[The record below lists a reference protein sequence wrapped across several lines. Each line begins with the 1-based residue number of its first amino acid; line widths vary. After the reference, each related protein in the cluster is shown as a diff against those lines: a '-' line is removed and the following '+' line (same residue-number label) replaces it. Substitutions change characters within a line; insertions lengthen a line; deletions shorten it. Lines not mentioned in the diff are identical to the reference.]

1 MSHLFAHLARMKLIQ
16 RWPLMYNVRPENI
29 QEHSLQ
35 VAMVAHALVIIS
47 NKKFG
52 TALNPD
58 QATSLAIFHDASEI
72 LTGDLP
78 TPVKYFNK
86 EIEAEYKK
94 IEAIAEQRMLDM
106 VPDEFKQDY
115 RSLFISDYADPV
127 YKTIVKSADTL
138 CAYLKCLEENRAG
151 NTEFNTARKRL
162 EAMLSANAN
171 PAVKYFMDCFVP
183 SFSLNLDEI
192 NKML

>member
-1 MSHLFAHLARMKLIQ
+1 MSHLFAHLARMKFIQ
-16 RWPLMYNVRPENI
+16 RWPLMYNVRSENI

-47 NKKFG
+47 NKKF
-52 TALNPD
+52 
-58 QATSLAIFHDASEI
+58 ATSLDANKAATIAIYHDASEI

-94 IEAIAEQRMLDM
+94 IEAIAELRMLEM
-106 VPDEFKQDY
+106 VPDEFKDDY
-115 RSLFISDYADPV
+115 RSLFVSDQADPQ
-127 YKTIVKSADTL
+127 YKAIVKSADTL
-138 CAYLKCLEENRAG
+138 CAYLKCLEEQKAG
-151 NTEFNTARKRL
+151 NNEFNSARKRL
-162 EAMLSANAN
+162 ESILDVNPN
-171 PAVKYFMDCFVP
+171 PAVGYFRQCFIP

-192 NKML
+192 NQML

>member
-16 RWPLMYNVRPENI
+16 RWPLMYNVRPENV

-35 VAMVAHALVIIS
+35 VAMVAHALAIIS
-47 NKKFG
+47 NKKF
-52 TALNPD
+52 N
-58 QATSLAIFHDASEI
+58 TSLDPNQAATMAIFHDASEI

-94 IEAIAEQRMLDM
+94 IEAIAEQRMLEM
-106 VPDEFKQDY
+106 VPEEFKDDY
-115 RSLFISDYADPV
+115 RSLFDSQAADPV
-127 YKTIVKSADTL
+127 YKTLVKSADTL

-151 NTEFNTARKRL
+151 NSEFNTARKRL
-162 EAMLSANAN
+162 EAMLETNPE
-171 PAVKYFMDCFVP
+171 PAVRYFIDCFIP
-183 SFSLNLDEI
+183 SFKLNLDDI
-192 NKML
+192 NKMF

>member
-16 RWPLMYNVRPENI
+16 RWPLMYNVRTENV

-35 VAMVAHALVIIS
+35 VAMVAHALAIIS
-47 NKKFG
+47 NQQF
-52 TALNPD
+52 
-58 QATSLAIFHDASEI
+58 ATTLDANKAATIAIFHDASEI

-94 IEAIAEQRMLDM
+94 IEAIAEQRLLDM
-106 VPDEFKQDY
+106 VPEEFKADY
-115 RSLFISDYADPV
+115 TPLFDSNAADPV
-127 YKTIVKSADTL
+127 YKALVKSADTL

-151 NTEFNTARKRL
+151 NHEFNTARKRL
-162 EAMLSANAN
+162 EAMLAQNPN
-171 PAVKYFMDCFVP
+171 PAVHYFMRCYIP
-183 SFSLNLDEI
+183 SFTLNLDEI
-192 NKML
+192 NEML

>member
-1 MSHLFAHLARMKLIQ
+1 MPIR
-16 RWPLMYNVRPENI
+16 RP
-29 QEHSLQ
+29 
-35 VAMVAHALVIIS
+35 V
-47 NKKFG
+47 
-52 TALNPD
+52 
-58 QATSLAIFHDASEI
+58 LAIFHDASEI

-106 VPDEFKQDY
+106 VPDEFKEDY
-115 RSLFISDYADPV
+115 RSLFISDYADPI
-127 YKTIVKSADTL
+127 YKAIVKSADTL

-162 EAMLSANAN
+162 EAMLAANSD

-183 SFSLNLDEI
+183 SFTLNLDEI